1 MKSILFLAAAMIF
14 AGCAASKNA
23 SGSAV
28 NSQKCGSTEVFET
41 CGAQIDK
48 ENLVGVYEAKVLC
61 DGCGK
66 DSKSVF
72 TISADGTFKIDTI
85 YQKKI
90 AQRELQNG
98 IYEIVGNTL
107 SVTNQYREKLNFEIS
122 GDTLRQIGNQGGFIK
137 ENFAQERI
145 YKKLESR

>member
-1 MKSILFLAAAMIF
+1 MKNILFLAAAAMIF
-14 AGCAASKNA
+14 AGCAASGGA
-23 SGSAV
+23 SAV
-28 NSQKCGSTEVFET
+28 NSKKCGSTEVFET
-41 CGAQIDK
+41 CGTEIDK
-48 ENLVGVYEAKVLC
+48 ENLIGVYEAKVFC
-61 DGCGK
+61 DGCSEN
-66 DSKSVF
+66 SKS
-72 TISADGTFKIDTI
+72 TLTLNADGTFKIDTV

-98 IYEIVGNTL
+98 KYEIEGNTL

-122 GDTLRQIGNQGGFIK
+122 GDTLRQIGNQGSFIK

>member
-1 MKSILFLAAAMIF
+1 MKNILFLAAAAMIF
-14 AGCAASKNA
+14 AGCAT

-28 NSQKCGSTEVFET
+28 NNKKCGSTEVFET

-48 ENLVGVYEAKVLC
+48 ENLIGVYEAKVFC
-61 DGCGK
+61 DGCSEN
-66 DSKSVF
+66 SKS
-72 TISADGTFKIDTI
+72 TLTLNADSTFKIDTV

-98 IYEIVGNTL
+98 KYEIEGNTL
-107 SVTNQYREKLNFEIS
+107 RVTNQYREKLNFEIN
-122 GDTLRQIGNQGGFIK
+122 GDTLRQISNQNSFIK

-145 YKKLESR
+145 YKKLEAN